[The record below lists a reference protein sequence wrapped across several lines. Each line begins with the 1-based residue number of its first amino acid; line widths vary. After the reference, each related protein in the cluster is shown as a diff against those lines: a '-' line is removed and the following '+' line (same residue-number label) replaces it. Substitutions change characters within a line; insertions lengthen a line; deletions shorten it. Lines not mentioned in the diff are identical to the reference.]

1 MPTLEDAVDA
11 AEHLD
16 DAGRATS
23 PRPTRDQTRRGRRT
37 RRAAALRRERQLV
50 AGRPSVVPSARA
62 SLGALLCLLAGL
74 LTYVAIDRA
83 QRPPTTR
90 FAVAARDLAPG
101 DILRPADVELVTM
114 ELPSAVRSRA
124 VEGSLATLDGVT
136 ILGPLARGEL
146 LQRGALVR
154 RATPL
159 PTFSFPVLAEYA
171 NAGRVRPGS
180 RVSIYATDDDDTRL
194 IARDVLVIRTD
205 GAEAVRGSIV
215 VTIAL
220 DPGIDEVALVGAASR
235 NKLALVEGTANGAGA
250 ATADV
255 PLDGPSDAPPD
266 AAPATVPVTG
276 PDSATT
282 PTAEAKQ

>member
-1 MPTLEDAVDA
+1 MPILEDAVDA
-11 AEHLD
+11 DEHLD
-16 DAGRATS
+16 NAGRTTS
-23 PRPTRDQTRRGRRT
+23 LQAPHGKGRRS
-37 RRAAALRRERQLV
+37 RRDRRPRRPATVSRDRRLV

-83 QRPPTTR
+83 HQPPTTR

-101 DILRPADVELVTM
+101 DILGPADVALVTM
-114 ELPSAVRSRA
+114 DLPSAVRSRA
-124 VEGSLATLDGVT
+124 VEGSLDTLDGVT

-159 PTFSFPVLAEYA
+159 PTFSFPVQAEYA

-180 RVSIYATDDDDTRL
+180 RVSIYATDGNDTRL
-194 IARDVLVIRTD
+194 VARDVLVIRTD
-205 GAEAVRGSIV
+205 GAEAVRGPIV
-215 VTIAL
+215 LTIAL
-220 DPGIDEVALVGAASR
+220 DPGVDEVALVGAASR
-235 NKLALVEGTANGAGA
+235 DKLAVVEGVSTGTGS

-255 PLDGPSDAPPD
+255 PLDAAADASQ
-266 AAPATVPVTG
+266 ATVPAAAAA
-276 PDSATT
+276 PE
-282 PTAEAKQ
+282 PKP